1 MIRTAARLATITALG
16 LAAAP
21 AANADAAYYKVTM
34 EDVIVSSYQTSGTSS
49 APRMDLSGTPG
60 SPQLLPAVQKVRE
73 AAARCSC
80 S

>member
-1 MIRTAARLATITALG
+1 MIRTAARLAAIAALG

-21 AANADAAYYKVTM
+21 AANADAYKVTM
-34 EDVIVSSYQTSGTSS
+34 TDVVVSSYQTSGPQS
-49 APRMDLSGTPG
+49 APRMDLSGTPQ

-73 AAARCSC
+73 SAARCSC